1 MEFTR
6 DNVSFFA
13 HEVVSNHILCVSIQC
28 DAFDQSGKRILS
40 RIYTFKAFTTPE
52 GEDPYEYVLAKKRNY
67 IIERML
73 WHLNND

>member
-1 MEFTR
+1 MYTR

-13 HEVVSNHILCVSIQC
+13 HERNAKSILTVSIQC
-28 DAFDQSGKRILS
+28 DAFTWDGRHLLS
-40 RIYTFKAFTTPE
+40 RVYTFRALTVPDE
-52 GEDPYEYVLAKKRNY
+52 EDPYEYMLAKKRDH